1 MRTLKNFSPIL
12 GLLFCLALTGCGKAN
27 PSNNHAETGSLS
39 PSHQNAEGGALYQQ
53 YQRQFPANLE
63 SITAEELMAKW
74 PNAGFIVQS
83 ADGTKETV
91 FATVEVYTE
100 VVNRVEEAYPSFNED
115 EFVEQE
121 ANKIVMSQR
130 LANNMSIASEDVRT
144 TADLGISE
152 EELATQI
159 QEKLEKKY
167 QRIEAE
173 KRFMTF
179 GELTKPEVQNQIAA
193 GIAGIQQ
200 SMVDQVGQFVDIGSD
215 EKMLLSS
222 EQVKL
227 LLIYP
232 FFAVHTL
239 WTCAEAP
246 IIARLLYGKD
256 HDKDGP
262 PNSFQHSYWAALVA
276 CAGVGIPFIHPSVG
290 QSWGEKFTN
299 AREKDRSSASLMDIH
314 NDKVGAKVFRD
325 CADYKWKYKKVR
337 IGWFKVKIPVYI
349 TTFVSR
355 EEIILKLREKVGDG
369 AYVWRDEL
377 RNRWVD
383 GQAAADVG
391 HREGDVV
398 KLLPVSPD
406 KRALVYISK

>member
-1 MRTLKNFSPIL
+1 MLNFKSGIMSL
-12 GLLFCLALTGCGKAN
+12 VGISCVALALTGCGKAN

-193 GIAGIQQ
+193 GIAAVQQ
-200 SMVDQVGQFVDIGSD
+200 SMDIEYDG
-215 EKMLLSS
+215 
-222 EQVKL
+222 KL
-227 LLIYP
+227 LLTNEQVTLLLTHP
-232 FFAVHTL
+232 FFSPVTL
-239 WTCAEAP
+239 WATAEAP
-246 IIARLLYGKD
+246 KIANQLYGD
-256 HDKDGP
+256 ARDLNGP
-262 PNSFQHSYWAALVA
+262 PNSFQHSYWAGLVG
-276 CAGVGIPFIHPSVG
+276 CAVEGIPFVYPDIG
-290 QSWGEKFTN
+290 KQWAERFTI
-299 AREKDRSSASLMDIH
+299 AREKDRESSSLMDIH
-314 NDKVGAKVFRD
+314 NDKVGAQIFRD
-325 CADYKWKYKKVR
+325 EADYEWKYIKVR
-337 IGWFKVKIPVYI
+337 IGWIKIKI
-349 TTFVSR
+349 
-355 EEIILKLREKVGDG
+355 KLYKRTVVNRGQIRARLTEKVDMATG
-369 AYVWRDEL
+369 AYVKRYETKGF
-377 RNRWVD
+377 WVD
-383 GQAAADVG
+383 GQLADSL
-391 HREGDVV
+391 GDSN
-398 KLLPVSPD
+398 LWINLSPVYPAS
-406 KRALVYISK
+406 RQLIFISH